1 MLPFCVAGSELDM
14 SVGHEDQRN
23 IKLSPELAAA
33 VDEAVA
39 SGEYASVNAVIGDAL
54 ARWKAERELF
64 GYSVEEL
71 RALVQEGIASGPG
84 RFEDMAAI
92 KAEARARLERKAS

>member
-1 MLPFCVAGSELDM
+1 M
-14 SVGHEDQRN
+14 GHEHQRS

-39 SGEYASVNAVIGDAL
+39 SGEYASVSSVIGDAL
-54 ARWKAERELF
+54 ARWKEERELF

-71 RALVQEGIASGPG
+71 RALVQEGVDSGPS